1 MYQSNHHSGHGENQ
15 HSQQGYYPAA
25 PQSNSHL
32 HPVSGMPNMM
42 PPAPRSGQ
50 LPVPHAY
57 GLPPVAPPPGP
68 QPPGPQPPGPQPPGP
83 IPFVASAPPHSATFI
98 PPQQPYGQPYNP
110 TTYQQ
115 AHQQGQPV
123 PFMPQ
128 QGPPPEAIPGP
139 APADGVYPGFGMPLN
154 PLGLMTA
161 GGIFGGGQS
170 WGQQYVE
177 RMQQRVGYFTGGAL
191 HFHFAISQQYVLSK
205 LLMLVAP
212 YLRRWTYTRQPE
224 QMQGGPAF
232 KPPREDTNCPDLYI
246 PLMGLWSYIM
256 LCCGVQ
262 AARGKFKPDNA
273 YPLGWSACM
282 AWLAHLL
289 LAKLVLRAMALPASV
304 PWVELAAYTGYS
316 FVPVC
321 LSIVAGQLGGRWAY
335 WAAWTYGS
343 LCMAIFLVRTMK
355 RVIFQETRGYGRD
368 LTLVNYLLLGLAL
381 FQFPY
386 AFYLGVRP

>member
-1 MYQSNHHSGHGENQ
+1 MYQPGQPGAGEQHHPQ
-15 HSQQGYYPAA
+15 HGYYPPA
-25 PQSNSHL
+25 PQSGSYP
-32 HPVSGMPNMM
+32 HPAPGVPNMM
-42 PPAPRSGQ
+42 PPAPKSGQ
-50 LPVPHAY
+50 LPPPHAY
-57 GLPPVAPPPGP
+57 GLPPGPP
-68 QPPGPQPPGPQPPGP
+68 PPGPQPPGP
-83 IPFVASAPPHSATFI
+83 IPFVASGAPHSATFI
-98 PPQQPYGQPYNP
+98 PPQPPYGQPYN
-110 TTYQQ
+110 TTAYPQ
-115 AHQQGQPV
+115 AHQQPHPA

-128 QGPPPEAIPGP
+128 QPAPPPEAMAGP
-139 APADGVYPGFGMPLN
+139 APASGQYPGFGMPLN
-154 PLGLMTA
+154 PLGLMAA
-161 GGIFGGGQS
+161 GNLFGGGQN

-191 HFHFAISQQYVLSK
+191 HFHFAINKQYVLSK
-205 LLMLVAP
+205 LLMLIAP

-224 QMQGGPAF
+224 QGGPAF

-246 PLMGLWSYIM
+246 PLMGLWTYALM
-256 LCCGVQ
+256 CCGVM
-262 AARGKFKPDNA
+262 ASRGKFKPDNV
-273 YPLGWSACM
+273 YPLVWSACM

-289 LAKLVLRAMALPASV
+289 VAKLVLRAMALPASV

-321 LSIVAGQLGGRWAY
+321 LSIAAGQLGGRWAY
-335 WAAWTYGS
+335 WGVWAYGS

-386 AFYLGVRP
+386 ALYLGMRP

>member
-1 MYQSNHHSGHGENQ
+1 M
-15 HSQQGYYPAA
+15 PPA
-25 PQSNSHL
+25 PQSGQL
-32 HPVSGMPNMM
+32 PVPGAANMM

-50 LPVPHAY
+50 LPAPHVY
-57 GLPPVAPPPGP
+57 GLPPGPP
-68 QPPGPQPPGPQPPGP
+68 PPGPQPPGP
-83 IPFVASAPPHSATFI
+83 IPFVASGPTHSTTVI
-98 PPQQPYGQPYNP
+98 PPQQPYAQPYNP
-110 TTYQQ
+110 GAYQQ
-115 AHQQGQPV
+115 AQQQPHPA
-123 PFMPQ
+123 PFI
-128 QGPPPEAIPGP
+128 PPPQSFNPDPMWGP
-139 APADGVYPGFGMPLN
+139 APASGYYPGLGMPLN
-154 PLGLMTA
+154 PLGLMAA
-161 GGIFGGGQS
+161 GNIFGGGQS

-191 HFHFAISQQYVLSK
+191 HFHFAISKQYVLSK
-205 LLMLVAP
+205 LLMLIAP

-224 QMQGGPAF
+224 QMQGGSAF

-246 PLMGLWSYIM
+246 PLMGLWTYTLM
-256 LCCGVQ
+256 CCGVQ
-262 AARGKFKPDNA
+262 ATRGKFKPDNV
-273 YPLGWSACM
+273 YPLAWSASV
-282 AWLAHLL
+282 AWLMHLL
-289 LAKLVLRAMALPASV
+289 LAKAVLRAMALPASV

-321 LSIVAGQLGGRWAY
+321 LSIAVGQLGGRWAY
-335 WAAWTYGS
+335 WGAWAYGS